1 MKEFITCI
9 AFAFFMHIT
18 TAQNEVVYGF
28 YKMDDKYSAEKD
40 TQTIQQWMHSKT
52 ETIIANNIEFNLF
65 DKDRQGGGP
74 NNAEWNADTDLYFAI
89 SLPDTINPEDL
100 KISINNNQFIPHSPF
115 SIQKDPETVLWITI
129 PHEDWYKA
137 LRKIEKHEYKK
148 IYGEDFLAGISD
160 GYIPSA
166 PLNSGKV
173 IKFDFEIRKSLSSH
187 YFHVAYGE

>member
-1 MKEFITCI
+1 MY
-9 AFAFFMHIT
+9 IT
-18 TAQNEVVYGF
+18 TAQNEEVYGF
-28 YKMDDKYSAEKD
+28 YKMDDKYSVEKD

-74 NNAEWNADTDLYFAI
+74 NDAEWNADTDLYLAI
-89 SLPDTINPEDL
+89 SSPDKINPEDL

-115 SIQKDPETVLWITI
+115 LIQKDSPTVLWIKI
-129 PHEDWYKA
+129 PYEDWYKA

-148 IYGEDFLAGISD
+148 IYGKDFLAGISD
-160 GYIPSA
+160 GHIPSA
-166 PLNSGKV
+166 PLNSGKIV
-173 IKFDFEIRKSLSSH
+173 KFDFKIRKSCSTH